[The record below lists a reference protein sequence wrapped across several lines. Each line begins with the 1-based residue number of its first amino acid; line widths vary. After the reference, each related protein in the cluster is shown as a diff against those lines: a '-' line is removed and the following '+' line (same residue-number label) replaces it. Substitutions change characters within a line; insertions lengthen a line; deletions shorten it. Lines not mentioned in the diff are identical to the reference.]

1 MTLKELREKRA
12 EHWEKMKNFLDKNR
26 GENGLL
32 SAESDEAYS
41 RMEKELDA
49 YDKEVSR
56 LENAEKIDKAMSEP
70 TSTPIATNPKDS
82 ATSEKKAAADDYA
95 KAFFDGLRTK
105 FRVVSDTLQEKV
117 EADGGY
123 LVPEKLDS
131 DIVVALEQENFVRR
145 VATIMRTSMDLKI
158 PVESSFPEAQWTE
171 ETGAIT
177 FSDPQFAQV
186 ALSAYKLTA
195 GIKVSEELL
204 SDSVVNLQ
212 AFLSRRFARQ
222 FAAAEEKAFL
232 VGTGTNQP
240 TGIFD
245 ATGGGTDA
253 GSADLK
259 TLKGDA
265 LIDLYYKLERP
276 YRARACYII
285 NDENIAAIRKMK
297 DNNGAYLWQPSL
309 VAGEPDKLFGL
320 PLYTSKDVPTDKIAV
335 GDMSYYYIGDRG
347 ARTFKVLPEVFAVND
362 LVGFVMKERV
372 DGKLIL
378 KQAVQI
384 LTLSSGD

>member
-1 MTLKELREKRA
+1 MTLNELRAKRA

-32 SAESDEAYS
+32 SAENDEEYA

-49 YDKEVSR
+49 YDKEVKR
-56 LENAEKIDKAMSEP
+56 LEDAAKIDAKMHEP
-70 TSTPIATNPKDS
+70 TSEPLVGNPRNNVK
-82 ATSEKKAAADDYA
+82 SEKKAADDYA
-95 KAFFDGLRTK
+95 KAFFEGVRTK

-123 LVPEKLDS
+123 LVPEQLDN
-131 DIVVALEQENFVRR
+131 DIVVALEQENFMRKIS
-145 VATIMRTSMDLKI
+145 TTMRTSMDLKI

-171 ETGAIT
+171 ETGEIT
-177 FSDPQFAQV
+177 FGDAQFAQV
-186 ALSAYKLTA
+186 ALGAYKLTA

-204 SDSVVNLQ
+204 ADSVVNLQ
-212 AFLSRRFARQ
+212 SFLSQRFARQ

-232 VGTGTNQP
+232 VGNGTNQP

-265 LIDLYYKLERP
+265 IIDLYYKLERP
-276 YRARACYII
+276 YRSRACFVL

-309 VAGEPDKLFGL
+309 IAGEPDKLFGL
-320 PLYTSKDVPTDKIAV
+320 PVYTSKNAPSDKIAV
-335 GDMSYYYIGDRG
+335 GDMSYYYIADRG
-347 ARTFKVLPEVFAVND
+347 SRTFKVLPELFAAND
-362 LVGFVMKERV
+362 LVGFMMKERV